1 MRKFLT
7 KISYTVLPVWLILV
21 GMAIYLWAIDDNSGD
36 LMRLGLINTG
46 AEYTDSMRETALPGI
61 YPIGENNDSLLRED
75 TCEVLVIGDS
85 FSHGGGIGR
94 RGDYVNYIAHD
105 GKRQVIVLYP
115 DFPTENPLQTA
126 YDLLNL
132 GIIDST
138 NVKNLVVQEGE
149 RYLGDRHQKFVT
161 TNTKMKSP
169 MAAISGGAANLG
181 GGNTGADPS
190 TTGPLLRVKDFV
202 FYRLLGADPIHKV
215 ELDRDLFTCDE
226 PHKLYFYF
234 EDVEMGFDI
243 TPQKQQAIVDG
254 FEAVIAKAQEKGVN
268 LVFLIACDKYDLY
281 QDFIIDNTYPPKT
294 LADDVE
300 RWMSPRQEYFVY
312 AKPLLLPLIKQGKKD
327 VFLFNDTHWSPA
339 SSRVIAAEIIK
350 KLK

>member
-7 KISYTVLPVWLILV
+7 KISFTVLPLWLLLV
-21 GMAIYLWAIDDNSGD
+21 GLAIYLWAIDDNSGD

-46 AEYTDSMRETALPGI
+46 ADYTDSIRETALPNI
-61 YPIGENNDSLLRED
+61 YPIGENNDSLLRQD
-75 TCEVLVIGDS
+75 TCDVLIIGDS

-105 GKRQVIVLYP
+105 GNRRVKVLYP
-115 DFPTENPLQTA
+115 DLPTDNPLQTA

-132 GIIDST
+132 DLIDSAC
-138 NVKNLVVQEGE
+138 VKNLVVQEGE
-149 RYLGDRHQKFVT
+149 RYLVHRHQAFT
-161 TNTKMKSP
+161 TSHKKMVSP
-169 MAAISGGAANLG
+169 MVVIADHGNEGGA
-181 GGNTGADPS
+181 GGNQSA

-202 FYRLLGADPIHKV
+202 FYRLLGVDPIHKV
-215 ELDRDLFTCDE
+215 KLDRDMFTCDE

-234 EDVEMGFDI
+234 EDIEMGFNV
-243 TPQKQQAIVDG
+243 TEAQQKAIVDG
-254 FEAVIAKAQEKGVN
+254 FDALIAKAQEKGVN
-268 LVFLIACDKYDLY
+268 LVILIACDKYDIY
-281 QDFIIDNTYPPKT
+281 QDFIVDNSYPKKT

-300 RWMSPRQEYFVY
+300 QWTAPQREYFVY
-312 AKPLLLPLIKQGKKD
+312 AKPLLLPRIQQGVKD